1 MAYISDI
8 YKQVYNK
15 TAILIC
21 PVKVLLKERLLPSL
35 SLLRKIKSGYL
46 SFVKV
51 LKDESKISYDMVII
65 FDEMYLQKCEEYIG
79 KLVGSNKNEELYKGV
94 VWSMIVVYKKRSLCC

>member
-1 MAYISDI
+1 MDDW
-8 YKQVYNK
+8 
-15 TAILIC
+15 
-21 PVKVLLKERLLPSL
+21 
-35 SLLRKIKSGYL
+35 
-46 SFVKV
+46 SF
-51 LKDESKISYDMVII
+51 LKDLTDDIKISNDIVIT